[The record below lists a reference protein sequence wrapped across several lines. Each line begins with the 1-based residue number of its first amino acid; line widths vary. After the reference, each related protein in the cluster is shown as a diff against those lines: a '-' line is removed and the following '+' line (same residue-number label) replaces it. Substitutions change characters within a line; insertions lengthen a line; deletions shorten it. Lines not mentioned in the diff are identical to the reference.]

1 MTIYDRRHFSVTT
14 VRTLR
19 FGIVIAHTNT
29 YHGTN
34 LFRNMN
40 ERLFCVHKWQVLIQ
54 IIVFFHI
61 FTKQTR
67 PKCDFCI

>member
-19 FGIVIAHTNT
+19 CGIVVAHTNT

-34 LFRNMN
+34 LFRKIN
-40 ERLFCVHKWQVLIQ
+40 ERLFCVYKWQVLIQ
-54 IIVFFHI
+54 IIVFFYI